1 MNMATDEADNR
12 DFTQDEYG
20 MSAGLAIAKL
30 LDLHRN
36 EVGRYNTA
44 IGDKTPLGLYR
55 TIKRIIE
62 EGTV

>member
-1 MNMATDEADNR
+1 MNMASDESDNR
-12 DFTQDEYG
+12 DFTNDEYG

-30 LDLHRN
+30 LDLHPN
-36 EVGRYNTA
+36 EIGRYQTA

-55 TIKRIIE
+55 TVKRIIE